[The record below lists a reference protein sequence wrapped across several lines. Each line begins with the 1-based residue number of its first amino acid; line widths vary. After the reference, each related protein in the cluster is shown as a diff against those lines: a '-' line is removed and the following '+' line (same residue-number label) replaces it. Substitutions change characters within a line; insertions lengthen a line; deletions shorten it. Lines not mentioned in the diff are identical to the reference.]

1 MNVKKLEDIPH
12 GEDAAKVAA
21 AVVVAGAA
29 AAAGKVAH
37 DRLGSS
43 SNGHKPHR
51 FRLEPGEKLSDGIR
65 GVLEGQVQRAASH
78 LQGRDGETPDK
89 AVHEARKSFKR
100 SRATLRL
107 ARDELGAEAFS
118 RENRRYRDL
127 GRDLS
132 GARDAD
138 VLLAALDDIATRSG
152 REGAFAGLRERLVA
166 ERDARRGELLHDDSA
181 RSAALDRLKD
191 AEDAIG
197 GLPLDD
203 DLGALMAGWRRT
215 YRDGRRAYRAAGKE
229 HTTETLHEWRKRVK
243 DLWHQS
249 QVFQPLW
256 PARLKA
262 MAGQASKLS
271 DALGEDHDL
280 AVLSEKVRENDDA
293 LTPEERRLLS
303 REIKRRRRKL
313 QKKADELGAK
323 LYAERPRKLA
333 GRLEKR
339 ARKALAAG

>member
-1 MNVKKLEDIPH
+1 MSVKKLEDIPH

-29 AAAGKVAH
+29 AAAGKVAR
-37 DRLGSS
+37 DRLS

-51 FRLEPGEKLSDGIR
+51 FRLERGEKLSDGIR
-65 GVLEGQVQRAASH
+65 GVLQGQVQRAASH
-78 LQGRDGETPDK
+78 LQGREDETPDK
-89 AVHEARKSFKR
+89 AVHAARKSFKR

-107 ARDELGAEAFS
+107 ARNELGPEAFS

-138 VLLAALDDIATRSG
+138 VLLATLDDIATRSG
-152 REGAFAGLRERLVA
+152 REGAFGGLRERVAA
-166 ERDARRGELLHDDSA
+166 ERDARRGELDDDSA
-181 RSAALDRLKD
+181 RTAAIARLKD
-191 AEDAIG
+191 AENAIG
-197 GLPLDD
+197 ELPLDD
-203 DLGALMAGWRRT
+203 DLGALVAGWRKT
-215 YRDGRRAYRAAGKE
+215 YRDGRRAYRAAGRE

-243 DLWHQS
+243 DLWHQC
-249 QVFQPLW
+249 QVFELLW
-256 PARLKA
+256 PARMKT

-280 AVLSEKVRENDDA
+280 AVLTAKARENEDA
-293 LTPEERRLLS
+293 LTGEERRVLS

-313 QKKADELGAK
+313 QKKADKIGAK
-323 LYAERPRKLA
+323 LYADRPRKLA

-339 ARKALAAG
+339 ARKALAVA

>member
-1 MNVKKLEDIPH
+1 MNVKKLDDIPH

-37 DRLGSS
+37 DRLMS
-43 SNGHKPHR
+43 SNGKPHP
-51 FRLEPGEKLSDGIR
+51 FRLEVGERLSDGIR

-78 LQGRDGETPDK
+78 LHGRDGESPDT

-107 ARDELGAEAFS
+107 ARNELAPEAFS

-138 VLLAALDDIATRSG
+138 VLLATLDDIATRSG
-152 REGAFAGLRERLVA
+152 REGAFTGLRERLVA
-166 ERDARRGELLHDDSA
+166 ERDARRGELLHDDTA
-181 RSAALDRLKD
+181 RD
-191 AEDAIG
+191 AAIG
-197 GLPLDD
+197 RLREAESALGGLTIDD
-203 DLGALMAGWRRT
+203 DLTALIAGWRRT
-215 YRDGRRAYRAAGKE
+215 YRQGRRAYRAAGKD
-229 HTTETLHEWRKRVK
+229 HATETLHEWRKRVK
-243 DLWHQS
+243 DLWHQC
-249 QVFQPLW
+249 QVCQPLW
-256 PARLKA
+256 PTRMKT

-271 DALGEDHDL
+271 DQLGEDHDL
-280 AVLSEKVRENDDA
+280 AVLTEKARENEDA
-293 LTPEERRLLS
+293 LTPEERRVLY

-323 LYAERPRKLA
+323 LYSERPRKLA
-333 GRLEKR
+333 GKLEKR
-339 ARKALAAG
+339 ARKALAAA

>member
-1 MNVKKLEDIPH
+1 MTVKKLEDIPH

-37 DRLGSS
+37 DRIAH
-43 SNGHKPHR
+43 SNGKFHP
-51 FRLEPGEKLSDGIR
+51 FRLEEGERLSDGIR

-78 LQGRDGETPDK
+78 LQGRDGESSVT

-107 ARDELGAEAFS
+107 ARNELAPEAFS

-138 VLLAALDDIATRSG
+138 VLLAALEDIATRAG
-152 REGAFAGLRERLVA
+152 REGAFGGLRDRLVA

-181 RSAALDRLKD
+181 LGAALGRVRD
-191 AEDAIG
+191 AESAIET
-197 GLPLDD
+197 LSIDD
-203 DLGALMAGWRRT
+203 DLSALIAGWRRT
-215 YRDGRRAYRAAGKE
+215 YRDGRRASRAASDE
-229 HTTETLHEWRKRVK
+229 HATETLHEWRKRVK
-243 DLWHQS
+243 DLWHQC
-249 QVFQPLW
+249 QVCEPLW
-256 PARLKA
+256 PARMRT

-271 DALGEDHDL
+271 DLLGEDHDL
-280 AVLSEKVRENDDA
+280 AVLSEKASENEDA
-293 LTPEERRLLS
+293 LTPEERRLLF

-313 QKKADELGAK
+313 QKKADSLGEK

-333 GRLEKR
+333 RRLEKR
-339 ARKALAAG
+339 AKKVLAAA

>member
-1 MNVKKLEDIPH
+1 MTVKKLEEIPH

-29 AAAGKVAH
+29 AAAGKVAR
-37 DRLGSS
+37 DRLSQ
-43 SNGHKPHR
+43 NGKPHP
-51 FRLEPGEKLSDGIR
+51 FRLDAGERLSESIR
-65 GVLEGQVQRAASH
+65 GVLEGQVQRATSH
-78 LQGRDGETPDK
+78 LKGRDGESPDK

-107 ARDELGAEAFS
+107 ARNELAPDAFA

-138 VLLAALDDIATRSG
+138 VLLATLDDIATRAG
-152 REGAFAGLRERLVA
+152 REGAFTELRERLTA
-166 ERDARRGELLHDDSA
+166 ERDARRGELLHDEAA
-181 RSAALDRLKD
+181 RGAAVGRLQE
-191 AEDAIG
+191 AETALEALAI
-197 GLPLDD
+197 DD
-203 DLGALMAGWRRT
+203 DLSALIAGWRRS
-215 YRDGRRAYRAAGKE
+215 YRDGRRAARAAGKE
-229 HTTETLHEWRKRVK
+229 HTTEQLHEWRKRVK
-243 DLWHQS
+243 DLWHQC
-249 QVFQPLW
+249 QVCEPLW
-256 PARLKA
+256 PTRMKT

-271 DALGEDHDL
+271 DLLGEDHDL
-280 AVLSEKVRENDDA
+280 AVLSDKAGENDDA
-293 LTPEERRLLS
+293 LTLEERRVLS

-313 QKKADELGAK
+313 QKKADKLGDA

-339 ARKALAAG
+339 AHKVLAAA

>member
-1 MNVKKLEDIPH
+1 VKKLEDIPH

-37 DRLGSS
+37 DRFVH
-43 SNGHKPHR
+43 SNGKPHP
-51 FRLEPGEKLSDGIR
+51 FRLEQDEKLSDGIR
-65 GVLEGQVQRAASH
+65 GVLEGQVQRAAGH
-78 LQGRDGETPDK
+78 LQGRDDESPDE

-100 SRATLRL
+100 SRAALRL
-107 ARDELGAEAFS
+107 ARNDLGPEAFS

-127 GRDLS
+127 GRDLA

-138 VLLAALDDIATRSG
+138 VLLATLEDIASRSG
-152 REGAFAGLRERLVA
+152 RDGAFAGLRERLVA
-166 ERDARRGELLHDDSA
+166 ERDARRGELLHDESA
-181 RSAALDRLKD
+181 RTAALGRLKD
-191 AEDAIG
+191 AEDAIDD
-197 GLPLDD
+197 LPLDD
-203 DLGALMAGWRRT
+203 DLTALVAGWRRT
-215 YRDGRRAYRAAGKE
+215 YRDGRRAARAAGKE
-229 HTTETLHEWRKRVK
+229 HATEDLHEWRKRVK
-243 DLWHQS
+243 DLWHQC

-256 PARLKA
+256 PARMKT

-271 DALGEDHDL
+271 DFLGEDHDL
-280 AVLSEKVRENDDA
+280 AVLTEKARANDDA
-293 LTPEERRLLS
+293 LTEEERRVLS
-303 REIKRRRRKL
+303 REIRRRRRKL

-339 ARKALAAG
+339 AKKALAVS

>member
-1 MNVKKLEDIPH
+1 VNVKKLEDIPH

-29 AAAGKVAH
+29 AAAGKVAR
-37 DRLGSS
+37 DRLS

-65 GVLEGQVQRAASH
+65 GVLEGQVQRAANH
-78 LQGRDGETPDK
+78 LQGRQDESPDK

-107 ARDELGAEAFS
+107 ARNELGPETFA

-138 VLLAALDDIATRSG
+138 VLLATLDDIATRSG

-181 RSAALDRLKD
+181 RTAAIGRLKE
-191 AEDAIG
+191 AEDAIAE
-197 GLPLDD
+197 LPLDD
-203 DLGALMAGWRRT
+203 DLSALMAGWRRT

-229 HTTETLHEWRKRVK
+229 HSTERLHEWRKRVK
-243 DLWHQS
+243 DLWHQC
-249 QVFQPLW
+249 QVFEPLW
-256 PARLKA
+256 PARMKA

-280 AVLSEKVRENDDA
+280 AVLTEKAAGNDDA
-293 LTPEERRLLS
+293 LTPEERRVLS

-313 QKKADELGAK
+313 QKKADQIGAK

-339 ARKALAAG
+339 ARKALAIA